1 MGGLSHAVRVAAAM
15 AAALAAHSTSVDATM
30 LVSEGQRAKLEYTIE
45 IEGKAAASN
54 ASGEYQ
60 HWSTR
65 RSLTVEAT
73 LVAQKASVVDPGEPG
88 GLHRASK
95 PPATAG
101 FTPSE
106 EMKALAAEMGKCGDD
121 LACRL
126 RIAERMKRNPQVQ
139 ADMQKAQ
146 KAAELIR
153 DSPLRYQLWIADFK
167 EPVKGVAKLDVKR
180 EDFFRTA
187 VDEHKSCTEVGEMS
201 AEKAVG
207 PGGFPANFRIDAKDG
222 TFVAN
227 VGGPAV
233 IFLAKID
240 CVSTE
245 GKQRYE
251 EHSQTGI
258 HLLPEKYRDGPV
270 DIERF
275 DGGAD
280 AATGGRRLAHGSR
293 ELIGTYGTL
302 MGGVP
307 MTARVTIRWTVTLK
321 D

>member
-1 MGGLSHAVRVAAAM
+1 VVVTVAAFTSWAG
-15 AAALAAHSTSVDATM
+15 ATALAPA
-30 LVSEGQRAKLEYTIE
+30 GQRAKLEYTIE
-45 IEGKAAASN
+45 IEGNAAASN

-95 PPATAG
+95 PPASAG

-106 EMKALAAEMGKCGDD
+106 DMKALAAEMGKCGDD
-121 LACRL
+121 LGCRL
-126 RIAERMKRNPQVQ
+126 RIAEKMKQNPRVQ

-146 KAAELIR
+146 KAAETIR
-153 DSPLRYQLWIADFK
+153 DSPPRYQLWIADFK
-167 EPVKGVAKLDVKR
+167 EPVKGVARLDVKR
-180 EDFFRTA
+180 DDFFRTA
-187 VDEHKSCTEVGEMS
+187 VDEHKTCTEV
-201 AEKAVG
+201 AEIPAAKAVG
-207 PGGFPANFRIDAKDG
+207 PGGFPANIRIDAKDG

-240 CVSTE
+240 CTSTE
-245 GKQRYE
+245 GKRRYE

-258 HLLPEKYRDGPV
+258 HLLPEKYTEGQAELEYFR
-270 DIERF
+270 
-275 DGGAD
+275 GGAD

-293 ELIGTYGTL
+293 ELTGIYGTL

-307 MTARVTIRWTVTLK
+307 MTARVVVRWTVTLK